1 MCDFD
6 DNRDNYGFERYQPD
20 GTNSI
25 SFGSTSVSSQTLII
39 ITVIILVLVGVGIF
53 LLMGIGAGYYSWQEF
68 PYDKVSNKLV
78 KSIVAGLFSPFYL
91 IYTLVKIGFVSN
103 TS

>member
-6 DNRDNYGFERYQPD
+6 DNRDNYGFERYQPND
-20 GTNSI
+20 DNSV

-39 ITVIILVLVGVGIF
+39 ITVIILILVGVSIF

-68 PYDKVSNKLV
+68 PSDSISNKLV

-91 IYTLVKIGFVSN
+91 IYTIIKIGFVSN
-103 TS
+103 SN